1 MVWGGLRGSL
11 SMVLVLTLPADFA
24 SRPLLVTMVFG
35 VVGLSLF
42 VQGLTMGPLLER
54 LGLLKGKRRHDDY
67 ERARA
72 TTIMTRRA
80 LAELDELER
89 DGLVET
95 QVASRLRAWYQDR
108 NTRAGVDARSAL
120 GAGQMSEQLAET
132 VRRLA
137 EAERR
142 GVREAEHAE
151 IVDVEIAARLDRE
164 VVSRLVALGEIA
176 DDPDRMSAT
185 LDELLGGAT
194 RPTAPP

>member
-42 VQGLTMGPLLER
+42 VQGLTMDPLLER
-54 LGLLKGKRRHDDY
+54 LVLLKGKRRHDDY

-137 EAERR
+137 EAE
-142 GVREAEHAE
+142 HAE

-176 DDPDRMSAT
+176 DDPDRMNAT